1 MPMSANPNGDKITY
15 RHYTN
20 PVTGEVKR
28 TPIYERDRLNEAFF
42 LLQRQEQ
49 ARKQS

>member
-1 MPMSANPNGDKITY
+1 MPVYANPSSGEVTY
-15 RHYTN
+15 RYYTN

-28 TPIYERDRLNEAFF
+28 TPIYERDRLDQVFF
-42 LLQRQEQ
+42 VLQQQEK